1 MTNGGELPLRAVTR
15 EDLQADFD
23 ALPTDELQHEAA
35 KMMLRLKRR
44 PYLGQRLG
52 HDTRVGDLSD
62 CRKVYF
68 DEARYRVVYRLLPD
82 EQAPSKVEILAVGP
96 RADLE
101 AYKAAARRL
110 SR

>member
-1 MTNGGELPLRAVTR
+1 MTDGGELPLRAVTR

-23 ALPTDELQHEAA
+23 ALPTDDVRREAA

-44 PYLGQRLG
+44 PHMGQPLSV
-52 HDTRVGDLSD
+52 DARVGDLSD

-68 DEARYRVVYRLLPD
+68 DEARHRVVYRLLPD
-82 EQAPSKVEILAVGP
+82 EQAPTEVEILAVGP

-110 SR
+110 GR